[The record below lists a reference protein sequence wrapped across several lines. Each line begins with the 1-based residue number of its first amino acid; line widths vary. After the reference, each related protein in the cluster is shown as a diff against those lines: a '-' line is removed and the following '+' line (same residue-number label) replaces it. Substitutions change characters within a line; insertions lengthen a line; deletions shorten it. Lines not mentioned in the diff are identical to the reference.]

1 MKKLLLLLG
10 CMLSLS
16 ANDIKIVESK
26 YGVSQTIQNI
36 KEIVTSKGF
45 GVFGIINHKGNAGMV
60 GMEMPEAK
68 VILFGNP
75 KAGTKLMQED
85 ILSAL
90 DLPIRVLVYRESA
103 SSVKVAYRDISA
115 LKKDFKLH
123 NEKHLEAM
131 DKGLSAII
139 AKATK

>member
-1 MKKLLLLLG
+1 MKKLLLVLG
-10 CMLSLS
+10 CILSLY

-45 GVFGIINHKGNAGMV
+45 GVFAIINHKGNAGMV

-85 ILSAL
+85 ILTAL

-103 SSVKVAYRDISA
+103 SSVKVAYRDLSS
-115 LKKDFKLH
+115 LKKDFKLG
-123 NEKHLEAM
+123 NDKQLEAM
-131 DKGLSAII
+131 DKGLGAII

>member
-1 MKKLLLLLG
+1 MKKFLLFFG
-10 CMLSLS
+10 CMLSLY
-16 ANDIKIVESK
+16 AGEIKIVQSH
-26 YGVSQTIQNI
+26 YDVSQTIENI
-36 KEIVTSKGF
+36 REIVTSKGF
-45 GVFGIINHKGNAGMV
+45 TLFGIINHTKNAQMV
-60 GMEMPEAK
+60 NMEMSEAQ

-90 DLPIRVLVYRESA
+90 DLPLRVLVYRDSA
-103 SSVKVAYRDISA
+103 TSVKVAFREVST
-115 LKKDFKLH
+115 LKQDFKLN

>member
-1 MKKLLLLLG
+1 MKKFLFLLG
-10 CMLSLS
+10 CVLSLS
-16 ANDIKIVESK
+16 ANDIKIVPSN
-26 YGVSQTIQNI
+26 YGVSQTIENI

-45 GVFGIINHKGNAGMV
+45 GVFAIINHKGNAGMV
-60 GMEMPEAK
+60 GMEMQEAK

-90 DLPIRVLVYRESA
+90 DLPIRVLVYRDSA
-103 SSVKVAYRDISA
+103 ISVKVAYRDLSA
-115 LKKDFKLH
+115 LKKDFKLT

-131 DKGLSAII
+131 DKGLGAII
-139 AKATK
+139 TKATK